1 MQWCKAATGGSM
13 TEADARSGGS
23 GHEVRENWKVSEALG
38 EKDKRQQDQ
47 EWR

>member
-23 GHEVRENWKVSEALG
+23 GHGSKRELEGFRRLG
-38 EKDKRQQDQ
+38 GEG
-47 EWR
+47 